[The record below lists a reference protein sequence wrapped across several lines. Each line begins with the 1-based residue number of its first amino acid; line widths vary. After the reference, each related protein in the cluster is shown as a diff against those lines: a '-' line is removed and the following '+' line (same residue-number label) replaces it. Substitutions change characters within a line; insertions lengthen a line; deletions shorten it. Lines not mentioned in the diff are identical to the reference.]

1 VELFLQRIYLRL
13 AFQVY
18 QEGGAEK
25 SVLDFALRKAGVDTL
40 AIIKAN
46 PKNEMLWEHLPNKLH
61 MKPIEAKALGGNEHR
76 VNEDDD
82 NDRENE
88 EEEEVEMLE
97 GSGAEGA
104 DSCEGDE
111 HSSGESSSDDTISHS
126 DSDSVPAPTAA
137 APKSTAKPAPTAAA
151 PKSTAKPAPTAAAPK
166 STAKPAPKAATPKS
180 TAKTAQKDT
189 ALEFGSKRTSERKE
203 TKSLKRQQITG
214 EVEKTKSGNTIK
226 KNRVR

>member
-1 VELFLQRIYLRL
+1 
-13 AFQVY
+13 
-18 QEGGAEK
+18 
-25 SVLDFALRKAGVDTL
+25 
-40 AIIKAN
+40 
-46 PKNEMLWEHLPNKLH
+46 M
-61 MKPIEAKALGGNEHR
+61 
-76 VNEDDD
+76 
-82 NDRENE
+82 
-88 EEEEVEMLE
+88 
-97 GSGAEGA
+97 EGA
-104 DSCEGDE
+104 DLCEGDE

-126 DSDSVPAPTAA
+126 DSDSV
-137 APKSTAKPAPTAAA
+137 PAPTAAA

>member
-1 VELFLQRIYLRL
+1 
-13 AFQVY
+13 
-18 QEGGAEK
+18 
-25 SVLDFALRKAGVDTL
+25 
-40 AIIKAN
+40 
-46 PKNEMLWEHLPNKLH
+46 M
-61 MKPIEAKALGGNEHR
+61 GGNEHR
-76 VNEDDD
+76 EKEDDD
-82 NDRENE
+82 NDRENAD
-88 EEEEVEMLE
+88 EEEVEMLQ
-97 GSGAEGA
+97 GSGVEGA
-104 DSCEGDE
+104 DLCEGDE

-126 DSDSVPAPTAA
+126 DSDSV
-137 APKSTAKPAPTAAA
+137 S
-151 PKSTAKPAPTAAAPK
+151 APTAAAPK